1 MSEPYLGEIKIVP
14 YNFTPKDWAFCAG
27 QIAAISENQAL
38 FALLG
43 TTYGG
48 DGRTSYGLPDLRG
61 RVPVGSS
68 IMGTGP
74 GLNPI
79 PLGQKGGTPVI
90 DYTPSCNYSFTLTE
104 AQMPS
109 HTHTATLRGESTAAT
124 AGNPKNKMLATAAS
138 NVYASPIAADDKDL
152 ASESITV
159 SDTGGGQ
166 PVTGA
171 ATGQR
176 LYMDNRG
183 PYLGL
188 NYVIAMQGIFPS
200 RN

>member
-68 IMGTGP
+68 IMENRARP
-74 GLNPI
+74 E
-79 PLGQKGGTPVI
+79 
-90 DYTPSCNYSFTLTE
+90 SYSIRTKRWN
-104 AQMPS
+104 AC
-109 HTHTATLRGESTAAT
+109 
-124 AGNPKNKMLATAAS
+124 
-138 NVYASPIAADDKDL
+138 Y
-152 ASESITV
+152 
-159 SDTGGGQ
+159 
-166 PVTGA
+166 
-171 ATGQR
+171 
-176 LYMDNRG
+176 
-183 PYLGL
+183 
-188 NYVIAMQGIFPS
+188 
-200 RN
+200 